1 MLVFIFSYSWSILVI
16 GYWIVDTT
24 GTGQM
29 FSDNLPL
36 KEYLENIYNLLEFNN
51 NQTEPKYQHQYISV
65 TSIDVLFDIKKV
77 FPQSADMQ

>member
-1 MLVFIFSYSWSILVI
+1 
-16 GYWIVDTT
+16 
-24 GTGQM
+24 M

-51 NQTEPKYQHQYISV
+51 NQTEPKYWYQYISV

-77 FPQSADMQ
+77 FPQSADM